1 MSNNSVRGTSDLSK
15 VRSQSYNLPRNRSH
29 RQVPVVNEEDD
40 DDMGALPNHI
50 NNTRPNM
57 NPRGISTGNIH
68 FQERP
73 QMSSR
78 TTSFATPPNRPKMS
92 SRGTSFASIK
102 QATAAKRK
110 SMART
115 ISSYSLYSNFAGE
128 RLDDSYHGKRPDF
141 NSMTDDE
148 KKSYVEEK
156 RKSYLSTSP
165 SSVHKHEESM
175 IGQELVEDVGDAPP
189 KASVGK
195 AMFMFLKAFIGSG
208 VLFLPKA

>member
-1 MSNNSVRGTSDLSK
+1 MSNDPVRTDLSK
-15 VRSQSYNLPRNRSH
+15 IRSKSYDQRPIAE
-29 RQVPVVNEEDD
+29 EEDS
-40 DDMGALPNHI
+40 MGALPNHI
-50 NNTRPNM
+50 HNTRPDM
-57 NPRGISTGNIH
+57 KTRGISTGNIH
-68 FQERP
+68 FSERP
-73 QMSSR
+73 QLSSR

-128 RLDDSYHGKRPDF
+128 RLDDNHRDNRPDF
-141 NSMTDDE
+141 NSMSDDE
-148 KKSYVEEK
+148 KKAYVDNK
-156 RKSYLSTSP
+156 RKSYVSTTV
-165 SSVHKHEESM
+165 SSLHKHEESM
-175 IGQELVEDVGDAPP
+175 VGQELVEDVGDAPP